1 MPESSTSS
9 IIPPSLAPQET
20 YFVNRTQSKNL
31 PVYLLA
37 KRGGNLRQTL
47 IRKVE
52 GNTSS
57 LKRQLE
63 EDLGLDPKTVAV
75 NQLTNHVVIKVGRL
89 M

>member
-1 MPESSTSS
+1 M
-9 IIPPSLAPQET
+9 
-20 YFVNRTQSKNL
+20 
-31 PVYLLA
+31 
-37 KRGGNLRQTL
+37 RQTL

-63 EDLGLDPKTVAV
+63 EGLGLDPKTVAV